1 MASPAMA
8 GGHPATSLEF
18 PPLPSFAQMAAKSPT
33 AQPRKSFVDAAAGS
47 ERAAPAIAFRQ
58 SSTHRGE
65 PAIFF
70 TEEEIN
76 IMAAPFKL
84 ALVGKF
90 SFGRPPIDVIRKF
103 FVALG
108 LKGTVD
114 ISLLDPRHILIQL
127 YLEEDYTRIW
137 LRQSWF
143 IDGRAMRVFKWST
156 TFHSS
161 EESPIVPVWVS
172 LPFLPVHYMKC
183 KEALYSIAATIGKPL
198 RIDHA
203 TAAVSRPTVARVL
216 IEYDISRPLLKRLW
230 IGEKDTGFWQYIVFE
245 KVPRYCAACKHVGHS
260 DDTCYIKKPELR
272 KADCVDPVR
281 QTVVPD
287 GEGNKTKTPVKTQYV
302 QKADNRNQSMVANEA
317 ATAVPPVADNGPTTS
332 AEPREAP
339 NEVPTAEATKVTI
352 YDLPAVADIPPPS
365 TVTQPSV
372 VCAFPEPTCS
382 DLVPAVP
389 LSSDHVAHVG
399 MTTGDIS
406 DAVETSDDEET
417 SDEEETS
424 DAEQQHLGYHDPGR
438 PGPDPDF
445 SNSQQSSMKGFDI
458 ISGLDYSRYFYGTNS
473 PGALAIQCAPH
484 DVAPLCTLNTQCTDV
499 PEVSS
504 ATNTLLDRIGKS
516 HRIEDHSNSSDDG
529 CGDIRCG
536 NSDSEI
542 LEDAVI
548 EKLGGRRIITSTEG
562 FTEVTPRKGSKT
574 NRRRRRY

>member
-1 MASPAMA
+1 
-8 GGHPATSLEF
+8 
-18 PPLPSFAQMAAKSPT
+18 MAAKSPT

-127 YLEEDYTRIW
+127 YLEEDYMRIW

-272 KADCVDPVR
+272 EADRVGPVR

-287 GEGNKTKTPVKTQYV
+287 GEGNKTKAPVKTQYV
-302 QKADNRNQSMVANEA
+302 QKTDNRNQSAATHEA
-317 ATAVPPVADNGPTTS
+317 ATHSDQNNSTVASPVVQDVPTTN
-332 AEPREAP
+332 AETSEAL
-339 NEVPTAEATKVTI
+339 NEGTTIEATPI
-352 YDLPAVADIPPPS
+352 IISDPPAVADVPPPS
-365 TVTQPSV
+365 TVTQ
-372 VCAFPEPTCS
+372 PTCS
-382 DLVPAVP
+382 DLVPAVTSVDSTVTTPTPLAGLVP
-389 LSSDHVAHVG
+389 LSGDHAARVG
-399 MTTGDIS
+399 ITAGDLIYRATPAGDPYRHQGRFYRSSSSQTVSSCDTFPDIPTTD
-406 DAVETSDDEET
+406 V
-417 SDEEETS
+417 
-424 DAEQQHLGYHDPGR
+424 
-438 PGPDPDF
+438 
-445 SNSQQSSMKGFDI
+445 
-458 ISGLDYSRYFYGTNS
+458 
-473 PGALAIQCAPH
+473 LAIQCAPH
-484 DVAPLCTLNTQCTDV
+484 DAAPICTFNTESTDV
-499 PEVSS
+499 PEVSP
-504 ATNTLLDRIGKS
+504 APNTSKDRIGVS
-516 HRIEDHSNSSDDG
+516 YRFEDYTDTGSGSSDGICEDVCIG
-529 CGDIRCG
+529 I
-536 NSDSEI
+536 SDSE
-542 LEDAVI
+542 LMEGKFI
-548 EKLGGRRIITSTEG
+548 ERLGGQRIITSTEG
-562 FTEVTPRKGSKT
+562 FTEVTPRKGFKR
-574 NRRRRRY
+574 NRRRRPY

>member
-18 PPLPSFAQMAAKSPT
+18 PPLPSFAQMAAKPPT
-33 AQPRKSFVDAAAGS
+33 AQPCKSFVDAAVES
-47 ERAAPAIAFRQ
+47 QRAAPAIAFRQ

-70 TEEEIN
+70 SEEEIN

-108 LKGTVD
+108 LKGNCE
-114 ISLLDPRHILIQL
+114 ISLLDPRHILIHL
-127 YLEEDYTRIW
+127 HLEEDYTRIW

-172 LPFLPVHYMKC
+172 LPFLPVHYMRC
-183 KEALYSIAATIGKPL
+183 KEALYSIAAAIGKPL

-230 IGEKDTGFWQYIVFE
+230 IGEKDTGFWQYIIFE

-260 DDTCYIKKPELR
+260 DDSCYINKPELR
-272 KADCVDPVR
+272 KADRVGPV
-281 QTVVPD
+281 QQPVVPD
-287 GEGNKTKTPVKTQYV
+287 GERNKTKAPMKTQYV
-302 QKADNRNQSMVANEA
+302 QKADNRTQNTVTNVA
-317 ATAVPPVADNGPTTS
+317 ATVLPPVVHNGPTTS
-332 AEPREAP
+332 AETREAQ
-339 NEVPTAEATKVTI
+339 NDVPPAKTTQVAI
-352 YDLPAVADIPPPS
+352 SDPPAVADIPPLR

-372 VCAFPEPTCS
+372 VCASSEPTCS
-382 DLVPAVP
+382 DLVPAVTSADSTAITPTPLAALLP
-389 LSSDHVAHVG
+389 LSGDHAARVG
-399 MTTGDIS
+399 TTAGDLIYRATPAWDPYRHQGRFYRS
-406 DAVETSDDEET
+406 SSWQTVSSCDTFPDITSTEVLTLPYAPYDA
-417 SDEEETS
+417 
-424 DAEQQHLGYHDPGR
+424 
-438 PGPDPDF
+438 
-445 SNSQQSSMKGFDI
+445 
-458 ISGLDYSRYFYGTNS
+458 
-473 PGALAIQCAPH
+473 API
-484 DVAPLCTLNTQCTDV
+484 CTLNTESTDV
-499 PEVSS
+499 PEVSPAPTTS
-504 ATNTLLDRIGKS
+504 KDRIGTS
-516 HRIEDHSNSSDDG
+516 HRIEDYSNSSDDVPVDVRIG
-529 CGDIRCG
+529 I
-536 NSDSEI
+536 SDSEI
-542 LEDAVI
+542 MEETVI
-548 EKLGGRRIITSTEG
+548 AKLGGQRIVTSTEG
-562 FTEVTPRKGSKT
+562 FTEVTPRKGFKM

>member
-1 MASPAMA
+1 
-8 GGHPATSLEF
+8 
-18 PPLPSFAQMAAKSPT
+18 MAAKSPT

-47 ERAAPAIAFRQ
+47 QRAAPAIAFRQ

-108 LKGTVD
+108 LKGNVD

-216 IEYDISRPLLKRLW
+216 IEYDISRSLLKRLW

-272 KADCVDPVR
+272 EANRVSPVR
-281 QTVVPD
+281 QTVSPD
-287 GEGNKTKTPVKTQYV
+287 GEGNKKKAPVKTQYV
-302 QKADNRNQSMVANEA
+302 QKTDNRNQSAATNEA
-317 ATAVPPVADNGPTTS
+317 ATHSAQDNSTVASPVVHDVPTTS
-332 AEPREAP
+332 AKTSAAP
-339 NEVPTAEATKVTI
+339 NEVTTIEATQVI
-352 YDLPAVADIPPPS
+352 MSDPPVVADISPPRHGSDVPDPAAAPDLTHES
-365 TVTQPSV
+365 QDTPH
-372 VCAFPEPTCS
+372 APDMIPEPSSLGIQIVDSGSPITMIFPVEVE
-382 DLVPAVP
+382 VPDAATATATTDTP
-389 LSSDHVAHVG
+389 SGDHDRTVVG
-399 MTTGDIS
+399 
-406 DAVETSDDEET
+406 
-417 SDEEETS
+417 
-424 DAEQQHLGYHDPGR
+424 
-438 PGPDPDF
+438 F
-445 SNSQQSSMKGFDI
+445 SASQQLSRKGFDI
-458 ISGLDYSRYFYGTNS
+458 ITGLDYSRYFSSLTSSEVRQSN
-473 PGALAIQCAPH
+473 ALHMMLRRFALSIPNA
-484 DVAPLCTLNTQCTDV
+484 LMSLRY
-499 PEVSS
+499 
-504 ATNTLLDRIGKS
+504 LLQP
-516 HRIEDHSNSSDDG
+516 
-529 CGDIRCG
+529 
-536 NSDSEI
+536 I
-542 LEDAVI
+542 LH
-548 EKLGGRRIITSTEG
+548 
-562 FTEVTPRKGSKT
+562 
-574 NRRRRRY
+574 